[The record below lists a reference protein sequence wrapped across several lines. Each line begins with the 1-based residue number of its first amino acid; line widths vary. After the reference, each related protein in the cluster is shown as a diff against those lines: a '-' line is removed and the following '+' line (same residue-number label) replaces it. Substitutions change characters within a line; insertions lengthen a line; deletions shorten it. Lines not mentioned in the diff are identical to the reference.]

1 MAVLKVGIIGAGGIA
16 QSVHIPNYLKS
27 GFDVE
32 IVGIADISLD
42 RANEVAKEFDI
53 PHVYASYEDMLAE
66 VSLDAVSVCV
76 PNKFHADASI
86 AALKA
91 GCHVLCEKPPAM
103 NAEEA
108 AHMRQVADEA
118 GKILT
123 YGFHFRY
130 QPEVE
135 TAKAFV
141 DAGEMGDIYS
151 ARVQAIRRRGIPG
164 WGVFTNKD
172 LQGGG
177 DRKSTRLNSSHVAI
191 SYAVFC
197 LKKKK
202 SE

>member
-91 GCHVLCEKPPAM
+91 GCHVLCRS
-103 NAEEA
+103 EE
-108 AHMRQVADEA
+108 
-118 GKILT
+118 
-123 YGFHFRY
+123 
-130 QPEVE
+130 
-135 TAKAFV
+135 
-141 DAGEMGDIYS
+141 
-151 ARVQAIRRRGIPG
+151 RRGG
-164 WGVFTNKD
+164 KE
-172 LQGGG
+172 GG
-177 DRKSTRLNSSHVAI
+177 
-191 SYAVFC
+191 
-197 LKKKK
+197 
-202 SE
+202 